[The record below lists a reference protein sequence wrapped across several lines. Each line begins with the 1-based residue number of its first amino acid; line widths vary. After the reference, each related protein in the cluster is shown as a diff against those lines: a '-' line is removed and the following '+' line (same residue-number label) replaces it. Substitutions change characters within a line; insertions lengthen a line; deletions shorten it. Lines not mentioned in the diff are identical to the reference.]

1 MKYGLQEIETGI
13 ILQTFESMRDFLNQ
27 YPKGLD
33 EDNRK
38 VYQIVKL

>member
-1 MKYGLQEIETGI
+1 MKYGLQEIKTGV